1 MTYFCLLD
9 LTLRAHHM
17 SVYTPSFGPQLVPQ
31 LESGPNSNWA
41 LGCPFVDLLFLVSYF
56 LLLETVEEA
65 FHFFSFWLSVKRLTD
80 LGWWWL

>member
-1 MTYFCLLD
+1 MEQLICDSRRDGDAPLFLDYLL
-9 LTLRAHHM
+9 HHRF
-17 SVYTPSFGPQLVPQ
+17 SACVCVYVCVSLCV
-31 LESGPNSNWA
+31 
-41 LGCPFVDLLFLVSYF
+41 CPFVDLLFLVSYF